1 MPPVPAADGKIV
13 PTDDEVAAMVFAQFP
28 ALAGRDIGRRYT
40 MHDHVTVRIGDDY
53 GVLMPTIP
61 GQDLYYAR
69 VAGLLEPL
77 LPQWT
82 FPYSAPISTGEP
94 DGAFPY
100 HWTLVRWLSGST
112 AAFVPLHDQSAEAL
126 GDALKQMHV
135 AAPGLAPVNPVT
147 SVGLPSLQQEWTQ
160 LLNAA
165 TASGAPENRV
175 LDAARAD
182 AMWKEAAGTPVDV
195 QTWTHGTLEP
205 RAVLSDRGLFS
216 GILIWHRFGVGDPAA
231 DLGYASNLVSTAQR
245 DGLLESYGPRSA
257 ATDSRVRGWQLIGA
271 LRLIEL
277 GDPFLVRIAWERL
290 IELDLVSEA

>member
-1 MPPVPAADGKIV
+1 MALATSPNGRLLPS
-13 PTDDEVAAMVFAQFP
+13 DDQVAAMVFAQFP

-61 GQDLYYAR
+61 GQDHLYER

-77 LPQWT
+77 LPTWT
-82 FPYSAPISTGEP
+82 FPYSAPINTGAP
-94 DGAFPY
+94 AGDFPY

-126 GDALKQMHV
+126 GDALRQIHV
-135 AAPGLAPVNPVT
+135 PAPADAPANPVT
-147 SVGLPSLQQEWTQ
+147 SAPLRSLEPEWTR
-160 LLNAA
+160 LLEAT

-175 LDAARAD
+175 LDAARANEL
-182 AMWKEAAGTPVDV
+182 WQRAADTPVDA
-195 QTWTHGTLEP
+195 QSWTHGTLEP
-205 RAVLSDRGLFS
+205 RAVLSDRGTFS
-216 GILIWHRFGVGDPAA
+216 GILIWHRFGLGDPAA
-231 DLGYASNLVSTAQR
+231 DLGYASNLVSVSQR
-245 DGLLESYGPRSA
+245 EGLLTAYGKQSPET
-257 ATDSRVRGWQLIGA
+257 ATRAQGWQLLSA

-290 IELDLVSEA
+290 IEFDLVSEG